1 VTTAHL
7 SLEELFRPEP
17 DNEALLDCC
26 RLAHTLPHE
35 KVKARGVAWIA
46 AVGWHPPSLATA
58 LAALALAR
66 EAYGAARPDGSDEP
80 LAFDAV
86 ALAAARIAAA
96 DHASIGEDATACII
110 VAGLAAGRLASRLDD
125 LRLRALARRFAMRQ
139 VATIVTEAA
148 EQPDV
153 FRFLASALSEGTP
166 WTVVDRLV
174 VDELAAR
181 AAKSPSVLPLPPN
194 ARRLNLLLGPISID
208 GDRDTRRLLERY
220 RDALEKPLRLS
231 VPPQR
236 KVADAATIL
245 LEEMPNLAPATRA
258 VLGDLRFAAFVGAPA
273 RIRPTLL
280 VGAPGIGKSRWV
292 RRLSELLDL
301 PARTLPLGGSSD
313 ARYLSGTAR
322 GWGSAQPSGVV
333 EAIVQTGTANPLIIG
348 DEVDKA
354 GGSDRNG
361 RVSHALLALLERE
374 TASTWHD
381 DCLRA
386 MVDLSHVNWLLT
398 ANDASG
404 LPAALLSR
412 LRIVDIGPPAVDA
425 FDTVFAAILRDIAE
439 EYGVDRFLLPN
450 LPHVAKDMLRRH
462 WTIHRSP
469 RRLRSAVLGLLDAVL
484 ADSFAKLH

>member
-1 VTTAHL
+1 
-7 SLEELFRPEP
+7 
-17 DNEALLDCC
+17 
-26 RLAHTLPHE
+26 
-35 KVKARGVAWIA
+35 
-46 AVGWHPPSLATA
+46 
-58 LAALALAR
+58 
-66 EAYGAARPDGSDEP
+66 
-80 LAFDAV
+80 
-86 ALAAARIAAA
+86 
-96 DHASIGEDATACII
+96 
-110 VAGLAAGRLASRLDD
+110 
-125 LRLRALARRFAMRQ
+125 MRQ
-139 VATIVTEAA
+139 VATIVTEAG

-208 GDRDTRRLLERY
+208 GDRDNRRLLERY

-273 RIRPTLL
+273 RIRPSLL
-280 VGAPGIGKSRWV
+280 VGPPGIGKSRWI

-333 EAIVQTGTANPLIIG
+333 EAIVETGTANPLIIG

-404 LPAALLSR
+404 LPAPLLSR
-412 LRIVDIGPPAVDA
+412 LRIVDIGPPGLDA
-425 FDTVFAAILRDIAE
+425 FDTVFAAILADIAE
-439 EYGVDRFLLPN
+439 EYGVDRFLLPS
-450 LPHVAKDMLRRH
+450 LPHVANDMLRRH
-462 WTIHRSP
+462 WTVHRSP

-484 ADSFAKLH
+484 ADTSALLH